1 MDAEAFATVVSTVA
15 IAIVC
20 GMITY
25 RVSIRQVK
33 HEIAVAF
40 QEHIEKMHDQHKEF
54 VEAVTGAESKD

>member
-20 GMITY
+20 GIVTY
-25 RVSIRQVK
+25 RISIRQVQ
-33 HEIAVAF
+33 HEIAAAF

-54 VEAVTGAESKD
+54 VEAVKGAESKD